1 MVCEKRGT
9 HNIIKR
15 LNAVDTLPIA
25 VSSSRTVCQPDKT
38 TGTRGR
44 VQGQRLR
51 ASFALELVSDL
62 VVIKIEFE
70 KTKQKNKQIFL
81 MFFLCFASCI

>member
-44 VQGQRLR
+44 VQGERLQ
-51 ASFALELVSDL
+51 ASFALEFVPDL

-70 KTKQKNKQIFL
+70 KTKQIFL